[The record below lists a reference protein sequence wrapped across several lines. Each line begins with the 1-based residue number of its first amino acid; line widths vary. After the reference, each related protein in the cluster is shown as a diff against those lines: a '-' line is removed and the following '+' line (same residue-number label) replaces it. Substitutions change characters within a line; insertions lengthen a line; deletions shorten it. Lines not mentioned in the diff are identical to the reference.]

1 MANVTQLKHLEHL
14 EDEMLN
20 YGVEGC
26 KAAVGFLQELR
37 KMLGC
42 DNSTGYMQTKWDGA
56 PSIVCGKDPANGLFF
71 VGTKSVFNKTEPKI
85 CYTESDVDRF
95 EYKGDLAE
103 KLKMSLQYFRN
114 LGITGVIQGDLMFT
128 ASTVK
133 KESVHGEKLYT
144 FRPNTITYG
153 IPIDHDIGKR
163 ISKAKIGVVFHTHNR
178 GERDGYDLS
187 TMSAR
192 AGAATNFK
200 DNPDVAVINNDTPMH
215 KVGLNHSEEMK
226 FDKHVSDIEAMCKKC
241 GDFLDELVT
250 NTGSTG
256 DEKWHVASYLK
267 PFFNAEI
274 KAART
279 ISNADTA
286 FENLYNFYYDKTTA
300 MLDKIKTASTKAQ
313 KSKLVHNSQNYLRV
327 NVYKFKSMLNLYKEL
342 QTVKQMVIDKLDH
355 LETFRTFAQTD
366 KGYKVTGP
374 EGYVLHRNGDMIKFV
389 NRLEFS
395 YINFTLAKQ
404 WR

>member
-133 KESVHGEKLYT
+133 KEKVHGETLYT

-163 ISKAKIGVVFHTHNR
+163 ISKAKIGVVFHTHYR